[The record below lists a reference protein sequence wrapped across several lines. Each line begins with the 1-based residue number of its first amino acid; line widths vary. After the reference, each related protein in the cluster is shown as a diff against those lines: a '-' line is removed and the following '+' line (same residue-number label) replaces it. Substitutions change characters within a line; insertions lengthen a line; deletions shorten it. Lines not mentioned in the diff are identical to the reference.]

1 MKTVLKYLLAGFLTI
16 SVSGL
21 GVLQVVQVLEM
32 RNLKQ
37 TVDVLQADVETLQ
50 NGDVIIL
57 PTESPDIIITSSPE
71 DTGTPAE
78 TISIKLYY
86 KNHALDPDSITCE
99 ADSYV
104 TRTIPKTA
112 TPLTDTIRLL
122 LVNDLT
128 QAEKNLGLENE
139 FHTTAASQ
147 QVTLTMASITN
158 GVATLTFDDPLDF
171 TSGGSC
177 RSGILASQVSLTA
190 KQFST
195 VNSVELEP
203 FSVFQP

>member
-1 MKTVLKYLLAGFLTI
+1 
-16 SVSGL
+16 
-21 GVLQVVQVLEM
+21 
-32 RNLKQ
+32 
-37 TVDVLQADVETLQ
+37 
-50 NGDVIIL
+50 
-57 PTESPDIIITSSPE
+57 
-71 DTGTPAE
+71 
-78 TISIKLYY
+78 
-86 KNHALDPDSITCE
+86 
-99 ADSYV
+99 
-104 TRTIPKTA
+104 
-112 TPLTDTIRLL
+112 LL